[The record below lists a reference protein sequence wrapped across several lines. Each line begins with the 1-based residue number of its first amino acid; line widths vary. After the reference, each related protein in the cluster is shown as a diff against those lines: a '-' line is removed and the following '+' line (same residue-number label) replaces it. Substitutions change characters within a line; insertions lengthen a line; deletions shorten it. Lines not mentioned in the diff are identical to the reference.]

1 MKPKKIKEIRY
12 SVEKRVLNIFFEDG
26 TAIGYAG
33 KLAEDAI
40 QRYVYQ
46 NERNI
51 KPEKIKQYD
60 KTTTITT

>member
-1 MKPKKIKEIRY
+1 MKAKKIKEIRY
-12 SVEKRVLNIFFEDG
+12 SVERRVLNIFFEDG

-33 KLAEDAI
+33 KPAEEAI

-46 NERNI
+46 NERQV

-60 KTTTITT
+60 TTTTN